1 MNKTTIVTI
10 IYIIGIII
18 GALFVGIWDAQTSI
32 YKALYALIWTAM
44 FLVALFFAD
53 KKKKLIK

>member
-53 KKKKLIK
+53 KKKN